1 VRITTNHPDTKANPY
16 PNPNTAAK

>member
-16 PNPNTAAK
+16 PNPNTATK